1 MLARDRVVVVVSKL
15 WIPGFWLCSHLW
27 HVTAAKQRTIV
38 VIKLFATVRWKWCCQ
53 PFSYPCLQNVM
64 HCREE
69 ICSTFLSEKSMPFVK
84 SKPPLSTRSLR
95 SLRAAVRQQMCSM
108 LASCLQKIELWL
120 WYPSLGLQDIDCD
133 LGCLIRRL
141 LQIDEEL

>member
-1 MLARDRVVVVVSKL
+1 MGLPAFQL
-15 WIPGFWLCSHLW
+15 PM
-27 HVTAAKQRTIV
+27 
-38 VIKLFATVRWKWCCQ
+38 
-53 PFSYPCLQNVM
+53 LQNVM

-69 ICSTFLSEKSMPFVK
+69 ICSTCLSTESMPFVK

-120 WYPSLGLQDIDCD
+120 WYPSLRLQDIDCD
-133 LGCLIRRL
+133 LFKSTKNCRDSALSNRGFEAGLPAFQ
-141 LQIDEEL
+141 LQMFRQCDALPKRDLCDTFV